1 MASGDG
7 LRLRVKKA
15 ELYYELAHDASNAYL
30 WELILAMA
38 PRPKKEDAQMDD
50 SEDFPTFSP
59 YRMLEYAIDIKYL
72 VMGFLDELEAN
83 HGSKRREDMAEWI
96 QDGWTKHKLILSH
109 AKRKE
114 LRADIRRLRRIINK
128 YKSE

>member
-72 VMGFLDELEAN
+72 IKRFLDELEHN
-83 HGSKRREDMAEWI
+83 HGKKRAQLMEEWI
-96 QDGWTKHKLILSH
+96 KDGWINARTMLSH
-109 AKRKE
+109 AKEKE
-114 LRADIRRLRRIINK
+114 LRADIKRLRRILAK
-128 YKSE
+128 YRDE